1 MEDFGSRY
9 VDGFDWKLNY
19 NLDIVNRV
27 PIRVENKIGNNDK
40 CPCGSDLKYKK
51 CCKNKV

>member
-9 VDGFDWKLNY
+9 VDGFDWKFNY

-27 PIRVENKIGNNDK
+27 PVRVDVKISNNDK